1 MFRDFAGKHLD
12 FWISDTEHD
21 RYDWTDIVRHIS
33 KSVLNPLADAR
44 FQQDCFVQ
52 FWQEP
57 T

>member
-1 MFRDFAGKHLD
+1 MVRDFAGKHLD
-12 FWISDTEHD
+12 FWISDTGHD